1 LTTGQAWV
9 DFENRCN
16 ILTADRMLNS
26 TNNHLHQ
33 NHLKSNSVC
42 SNLPITTTGAIHA
55 DSLDCL
61 PYDIQGIIERNATSV
76 LYRVLSRGTFQSFA
90 VKVVNLKKR
99 ACRPGFSIE
108 DLKREVQICCGLKHP
123 YIIGLVDTYQL
134 NDSFYIIYEF
144 MEGRNLCL
152 EIVERAAAGFV
163 YSEHV
168 ASHYLRQLLNALNY
182 CHERDI
188 IHRDIRL
195 KCIILANKE
204 NSSPVKLGGFHLAV
218 QLPDC
223 NARIQG
229 SKIGSLMYMAPEV
242 VDGEHYNCA
251 VDMWSIGVVAFV
263 LLCGRFPFYGSTEE
277 IFNLISNGRYTTQHR
292 TWNYVSDYA
301 KDFVIKLLTVDR
313 HRRMTAPEALN
324 HPWIQD
330 KGMVAQRIHLTET
343 VTAMQRFN
351 KLEAIKNRILMC
363 VNSPRWTF
371 TTNDDSI
378 DIVDPYYCSD
388 DQNASSKA
396 VGQLYMALDQI
407 ISLCD
412 GIESYNVPFYEYTM
426 MDDRLYDILELFD
439 HINLISV
446 RFSSPICTS
455 YQLLEGALQLLS
467 SFEPSDNMLKLLLI
481 LNSPIMKIIFHTADV
496 IAYEVFGRLSNL
508 TAESV
513 PSFAHA
519 ATSWESSAIDELTLS
534 SSDLSLTPV
543 KRVRIIQFQR
553 NTDEP
558 MGITMKIN
566 EDGKCIIARIMHGG
580 MVHRQGTL
588 HVGDEIR
595 EINGINTSCQTVE
608 NLQRMLRDLR
618 GTLTF
623 KVIPSYRSAPPPC
636 EIYVRAQFDYDP
648 FQDDLIPCPQAGVP
662 FKTGDILQI
671 ISKDDHNWWQARFI
685 ALFPAFGF
693 NYNAP
698 VQQNQNPLVAG
709 LIPSH
714 ELQEWR
720 AACLAVEHAKATF
733 PCISSG
739 RRKKHNFGK
748 SYFKTQSVIDQLDLV
763 TYEEV
768 VRLPSFRRKTL
779 VLLGANG
786 VGRRHIKNTLIQRHP
801 DRFAYPIPHTTRP
814 PRKDECDGQHYYFVN
829 HDVMLADVQRNEYL
843 EYGTHEE
850 FMYGTKLETIR
861 KIHRAGK
868 IAILDVEP
876 QVEEYLQEKK
886 SYANVLNVCYFSG
899 VEGAQNGRV
908 LTVCGLCSRA
918 RFERFR
924 RRKPDGSL
932 ERLVRESE
940 LLRQAYGH
948 FFDYIFVNND
958 IDETIKL
965 LELLMEKLHLCS
977 QWVPVSWV
985 Y

>member
-1 LTTGQAWV
+1 
-9 DFENRCN
+9 
-16 ILTADRMLNS
+16 ML
-26 TNNHLHQ
+26 
-33 NHLKSNSVC
+33 
-42 SNLPITTTGAIHA
+42 I
-55 DSLDCL
+55 
-61 PYDIQGIIERNATSV
+61 NATSV

-108 DLKREVQICCGLKHP
+108 VLFIC
-123 YIIGLVDTYQL
+123 QF
-134 NDSFYIIYEF
+134 SFKNF
-144 MEGRNLCL
+144 AQFSMEGRNLCL

-496 IAYEVFGRLSNL
+496 IAYEVFGRLLNL

-519 ATSWESSAIDELTLS
+519 ATSWESNAIDELTLS

-876 QVEEYLQEKK
+876 QALKVLRTAEYSPFVVFVAAPDLKDLEDVK
-886 SYANVLNVCYFSG
+886 L
-899 VEGAQNGRV
+899 
-908 LTVCGLCSRA
+908 L
-918 RFERFR
+918 
-924 RRKPDGSL
+924 PDGSL

-977 QWVPVSWV
+977 QWVPVSWN
-985 Y
+985 

>member
-1 LTTGQAWV
+1 LTTGQDWV
-9 DFENRCN
+9 DLENRCN

-426 MDDRLYDILELFD
+426 MDDRLYDILEVKKSFLCYVLRLCVRVFLFD

-876 QVEEYLQEKK
+876 QALKVLRTAEYSPFVVFVAAPDLKDLED
-886 SYANVLNVCYFSG
+886 
-899 VEGAQNGRV
+899 
-908 LTVCGLCSRA
+908 
-918 RFERFR
+918 
-924 RRKPDGSL
+924 PDGSL